1 MGDKILQWNVR
12 GFQANRE
19 ELLLLT
25 RLYQPCVLALQ
36 ETLQSDCSKMSLS
49 GYSLLHKSSGRDST
63 SGGVALL
70 INPNVL
76 CSSIDLHTD
85 LQAVAAR
92 ISFGKTVTVCNIYL
106 PPSVPVR
113 GADLYHLFEQ
123 LPRPFVVVGDLNS
136 HNPLWG
142 SDHCDS
148 RGRLFEE
155 VFNDFK

>member
-36 ETLQSDCSKMSLS
+36 ETLQSDSSKMSR
-49 GYSLLHKSSGRDST
+49 YSVLHKSSGRDST

-70 INPNVL
+70 INQNVL

-113 GADLYHLFEQ
+113 GADLYHLF
-123 LPRPFVVVGDLNS
+123 
-136 HNPLWG
+136 
-142 SDHCDS
+142 
-148 RGRLFEE
+148 
-155 VFNDFK
+155 